1 MPSNSIRIAAN
12 DKISVFCMINIPFY
26 LGTTSHLSIHLLTDP
41 EVACISGS
49 CKDCC
54 SEHWGACV
62 FPNEWFGFFGYIPRS
77 GIAGQP
83 HLLPYSQILSCS
95 LAAGDAQ
102 YFESF
107 NLQVKS

>member
-1 MPSNSIRIAAN
+1 MLAYLAIVRNAALN
-12 DKISVFCMINIPFY
+12 
-26 LGTTSHLSIHLLTDP
+26 T
-41 EVACISGS
+41 EVHVSFQMSG
-49 CKDCC
+49 
-54 SEHWGACV
+54 
-62 FPNEWFGFFGYIPRS
+62 FGFFGYIPRS

-83 HLLPYSQILSCS
+83 HLLLYSQIFSCS